1 MDLNN
6 VVLEIISEAEKK
18 AEEIAESADKE
29 RSRILDEAKA
39 RARAKKEE
47 LEKGAEERIKQIRT
61 KELAVSRM
69 NARKIEMNAK
79 KEAVEAVYRDFY
91 GKIYETVDR
100 ETLLKKLFE
109 AGKGQ
114 MEVAT
119 AYANNDDFEAA
130 KKLFG
135 GVDVK
140 KTVISGGLVLENHA
154 KTEKLDMSVETLVQN
169 LRKETVNELWKI
181 LFGEK

>member
-18 AEEIAESADKE
+18 AKEIAESADKE

-39 RARAKKEE
+39 RARTKKEE
-47 LEKGAEERIKQIRT
+47 LEKEAEERIRQIRT

-69 NARKIEMNAK
+69 NARKIVMNAK
-79 KEAVEAVYRDFY
+79 KEAVEAVYRDFS

-119 AYANNDDFEAA
+119 VYTNKDDFEAA
-130 KKLFG
+130 KKLFK

-140 KTVISGGLVLENHA
+140 KTGISGGLVLENQA
-154 KTEKLDMSVETLVQN
+154 KTEKLDMSIDSLSQN
-169 LRKETVNELWKI
+169 LQKGTMNELWKI